1 MKERQLYF
9 GLFRR
14 PTCGISYREQKMSY
28 KIRYSCLSHIGK
40 RRSINQDNYYCD
52 GEYLKDTAGQADSPV
67 KGCLKEHGPHLFA
80 VFDGMGGEE
89 CGEKASLIAAE
100 CVSKYRIGSNP
111 IEDLLGYCQDAN
123 EEILRYAADHNIASM
138 GTTAAILVFGKKEI
152 FLCNIGD
159 SKVFRFDGESLEQ
172 ISVDHYAAFYYGR
185 KPPLSQNL
193 GIPASEFV
201 LEPYLAKGYYH
212 DGDIYLL
219 CSDGLTDMVSTE
231 EICSILKGTSFENAA
246 DKMLNRALEGGGK
259 DNITI
264 LLCMVEKKKSLFSRL
279 WRGTDDTADR

>member
-100 CVSKYRIGSNP
+100 CVSKYRIGPNP

-123 EEILRYAADHNIASM
+123 EEILRYAADHSIASM

-152 FLCNIGD
+152 FGFNLGD
-159 SKVFRFDGESLEQ
+159 SRCYRLSEGELYALST
-172 ISVDHYAAFYYGR
+172 DHAMVSPITR
-185 KPPLSQNL
+185 RSRLTQCL
-193 GIPASEFV
+193 GIPETDFI
-201 LEPYLAKGYYH
+201 LEPAVYAADYSE
-212 DGDIYLL
+212 GDIFLL
-219 CSDGLTDMVSTE
+219 CSDGLTSMVNPVRIQSE
-231 EICSILKGTSFENAA
+231 LAGSGDPKEKIE
-246 DKMLNRALEGGGK
+246 ALRE
-259 DNITI
+259 
-264 LLCMVEKKKSLFSRL
+264 MVFSRGAEDNVTML
-279 WRGTDDTADR
+279 LFEVGRAAEAE